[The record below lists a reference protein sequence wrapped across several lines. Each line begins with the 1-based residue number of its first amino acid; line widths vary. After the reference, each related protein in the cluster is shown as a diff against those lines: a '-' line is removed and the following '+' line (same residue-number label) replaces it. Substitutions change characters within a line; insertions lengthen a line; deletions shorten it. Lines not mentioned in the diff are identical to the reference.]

1 MTAEQIYPSVKL
13 LIQQVQDSSE
23 RKKLESMILGAV
35 EGFEAEII
43 KEIEYNDYSLIDGTL
58 ESAELILLKEPSI
71 KIDLQDN
78 KAYLFINDEQVCQL
92 NTAEKLKWFE
102 IAEKMFSVDFSEKI
116 EDAKNEYYGDDDGYA
131 DILSEL
137 ERHN

>member
-1 MTAEQIYPSVKL
+1 MKQQDFNLAKNLVKL
-13 LIQQVQDSSE
+13 GNS
-23 RKKLESMILGAV
+23 
-35 EGFEAEII
+35 EII

-92 NTAEKLKWFE
+92 NTAEKTKWLE
-102 IAEKMFSVDFSEKI
+102 IAEEMFLSDYSEEI

-137 ERHN
+137 QRHN